1 VSKLSIWKLLEIQ
14 QHQERVQWLHAVTIL
29 GLSSGT
35 FQRCMGICEMTL
47 ILVEEVTRHS
57 IHAVFQNSAMFH
69 YSIWFSYVQLIEVA
83 NCICVFSDSFSTAI
97 GIVNSSALVSGMGT
111 TLFPATIENVH
122 VDVDWNNEC
131 FWGVIYWQSMHTA
144 KNELLLQILATYYS
158 IVTRIA
164 PQFYI
169 WFSIEEACR
178 LCTAFSVTLQCD
190 H

>member
-1 VSKLSIWKLLEIQ
+1 MSKLSIWKLLEMQ
-14 QHQERVQWLHAVTIL
+14 QHQERVWLHAVTIL

-35 FQRCMGICEMTL
+35 FQRCMGICDMTL

-83 NCICVFSDSFSTAI
+83 NCICVFSDSFSTVI

-122 VDVDWNNEC
+122 VDVQTGTMNV
-131 FWGVIYWQSMHTA
+131 FGVG
-144 KNELLLQILATYYS
+144 S
-158 IVTRIA
+158 IDS
-164 PQFYI
+164 P
-169 WFSIEEACR
+169 C
-178 LCTAFSVTLQCD
+178 TLQKMNCYYKY
-190 H
+190 